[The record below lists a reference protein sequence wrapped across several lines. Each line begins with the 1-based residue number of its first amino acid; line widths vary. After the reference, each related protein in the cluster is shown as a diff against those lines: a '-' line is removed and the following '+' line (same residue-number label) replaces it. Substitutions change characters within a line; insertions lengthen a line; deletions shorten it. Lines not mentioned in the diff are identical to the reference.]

1 MLNNP
6 NRRLPMVAV
15 PTRFIKLHF
24 LTVIVLLLQVG
35 VASTVLAGE
44 EPIYPPVLPKP
55 MPSERHWMMPLLTS
69 SKPIALKQPLVVQ
82 AQQEVKRTEMVRYQ
96 VMARWNPDLI
106 LSSDMN
112 ENRRISTS
120 SVDGFGVVVDRG
132 LGANAALA
140 NTFSTGTTVRLQ
152 AASQQ
157 TQTSSASALR
167 NEFYNSTVQL
177 VLSQALLQ
185 GGNYTANRTDLYNAI
200 DQSDSDRDTYNE
212 TLETQFLSLTELWL
226 DVAQREIELE
236 LRQRHLELLQKY
248 LRFAEERARLGLGRE
263 LDAFS
268 IRRDIASDEASI
280 GISTRAIATLHE
292 RIRVNWPDYELPER
306 KSLNT
311 FLVPDAQPDASFAS
325 TRSGRIALRRIQTSA
340 RSVVLARSNALD
352 RLDLTGSVGKNGTDP
367 SLDGSWS
374 EVSNPDTY
382 RWALGLNYVHRFGSD
397 NERIEFQR
405 STIALDQSKLQGES
419 DERVWRTQ
427 AINLRQGLV
436 DANARVGELERVYN
450 AYREEFRL
458 TKAQAD
464 AGLIAMRDL
473 ISLDNQLNAALV
485 QVVQSHIDTL
495 RAEARLRAHDDRL
508 LELLPQ

>member
-1 MLNNP
+1 M
-6 NRRLPMVAV
+6 
-15 PTRFIKLHF
+15 
-24 LTVIVLLLQVG
+24 
-35 VASTVLAGE
+35 
-44 EPIYPPVLPKP
+44 
-55 MPSERHWMMPLLTS
+55 
-69 SKPIALKQPLVVQ
+69 
-82 AQQEVKRTEMVRYQ
+82 
-96 VMARWNPDLI
+96 
-106 LSSDMN
+106 
-112 ENRRISTS
+112 
-120 SVDGFGVVVDRG
+120 
-132 LGANAALA
+132 
-140 NTFSTGTTVRLQ
+140 
-152 AASQQ
+152 
-157 TQTSSASALR
+157 
-167 NEFYNSTVQL
+167 
-177 VLSQALLQ
+177 
-185 GGNYTANRTDLYNAI
+185 
-200 DQSDSDRDTYNE
+200 
-212 TLETQFLSLTELWL
+212 
-226 DVAQREIELE
+226 
-236 LRQRHLELLQKY
+236 
-248 LRFAEERARLGLGRE
+248 
-263 LDAFS
+263 
-268 IRRDIASDEASI
+268 
-280 GISTRAIATLHE
+280 
-292 RIRVNWPDYELPER
+292 
-306 KSLNT
+306 
-311 FLVPDAQPDASFAS
+311 PDAQPDASFAS

-397 NERIEFQR
+397 NERIEF
-405 STIALDQSKLQGES
+405 QSKLQGES